1 MGKNRH
7 YDSDVQPKCLAC
19 GIDLGSTTA
28 KLAVLDLTAVG
39 VIQYSAYRRHN
50 TSIRDTLRVLL
61 EDLSDRFGD
70 LPIRFRFT
78 GSAALG
84 LADQLQLPFVQE
96 VVAASALMRTFHPDA
111 RSLIDIGGEDS
122 KLILISSDG
131 RLDMRMNGSCAGGTG
146 AFIDQLAKLLGIDST
161 KINDTVASY
170 REVHPIA
177 SRCGV
182 FAKTDVQNLL
192 SAGAT
197 IPDILASVFRA
208 VALQTVNALA
218 RGFTV
223 APKVLLTG
231 GPLTFFPVLR
241 SMVLEAFGL
250 EATDAVELA
259 NPELVSAI
267 GVSFASDVEDRPISA
282 RDLGA
287 LLRSLLDSPDTQA
300 TDRDPA
306 LFESITAFKAWE
318 ATRFERID
326 RSYLSPQGAPIEA
339 FLGVDAGSTTT
350 KMVLVDSDGRI
361 LLDHYQLNHGDHLAS
376 TCDGFAIFAEAIEA
390 SGAQVRIV
398 DAAVTGYGEDLL
410 RSLLGF
416 RHGVVETIAHFRAAQ
431 QVAPDVSFVLDIG
444 GQDMKAMFI
453 EGGMV
458 RRIEINEACS
468 SGCGSFLQTFADVLD
483 LSMSQFAEIACTATQ
498 PCHLGSR
505 CTVFMNSRVKQFLQE
520 GAPLGDIA
528 AGLAYAVIRNCL
540 TKVLKIRDMS
550 LLGHT
555 LVVQGGTF
563 LNPAVH
569 RAFEQLSGAR
579 VVCPDISGLM
589 GAYGAALV
597 ACDRRRAET
606 EPPSQDINLKALL
619 DVEVHVEPTIT
630 CSGCGNHCRIT
641 RLASSY
647 GTFFSGNR
655 CERIFMPQGGASR
668 RGVNLVQTKH
678 DLLFDCRFEPTDATD
693 ETLRIGLPRALNLYE
708 NLPFW
713 ATLLV
718 ECGLSVVVS
727 NPSTRPLF
735 ERGLSSVTSD
745 NICMPAKL
753 ANGHILDLVEQG
765 VDRILYPRVVYERK
779 SKTAI
784 NSFNCPIVTGY
795 PDVIRSA
802 IDPQNTYGIP
812 FDTPTVTF
820 HDVGLLRRACW
831 RYLRQLGVSRAQF
844 VAGFARALEEQDRFS
859 CALSDEIDA
868 TIELAATENRP
879 VILFVGRPYHLD
891 PLINQ
896 GIPEKIAAMGVDV
909 VPGSHAHED
918 GGLESVRVLTQWAY
932 PNRLYQAVRSTVDR
946 PHVEVLQVNSF
957 GCGPDAMASDELRE
971 LLKEQGRDLTV
982 LRVDENA
989 SPGSIHL
996 RIRTLIEM
1004 LAVRP
1009 QCPPIDVS
1017 RRRRRFPTFLRR
1029 DRRRTILVPSLSPH
1043 LSPIIEA
1050 EFTALGYRLEVLPP
1064 ADRQSLEYGLHYV
1077 NNEVCYPAILVI
1089 GDVLR
1094 ALSSGK
1100 YDPSDTA
1107 VGITQ
1112 TGGQCRASCYINLMT
1127 NALQAAGHDDI
1138 PTIALSMGQRG
1149 LHHQPG
1155 FRINPL
1161 TLAVRGTASLIA
1173 SDAVAM
1179 MERAC
1184 RVRELRPGESVALG
1198 RHLTKRWL
1206 SERCRN
1212 VSTLLSFLQEAVEAF
1227 RCIPVDIRP
1236 FPKVGLVGEIYVKYG
1251 EYSNHHIVD
1260 WLISKGVEV
1269 VIPPLFTFFFQGVR
1283 NRFHSQRVG
1292 IRRPNPFAWVLPTTE
1307 WAVQEILNRAN
1318 DIMRGLPYGTEFPNL
1333 QELADEASQVIPL
1346 SSRYGEGWL
1355 LSGEMIHLT
1364 HHGAENILCLQP
1376 FGCIAN
1382 QVIAK
1387 GVEKRM
1393 RTLCPSMRVLFI
1405 DLDHNTSAAN
1415 VFNRVH
1421 FLVENARESSHHTRH
1436 RSPTPIITP

>member
-1 MGKNRH
+1 MNRH
-7 YDSDVQPKCLAC
+7 HGQNAAVPGHLVC

-28 KLAVLDLTAVG
+28 KLAVLDLAAAG
-39 VIQYSAYRRHN
+39 AIQYSAYRRHN
-50 TSIRDTLRVLL
+50 TSVRDTLCVLL
-61 EDLSDRFGD
+61 DDLHERFGD
-70 LPIRFRFT
+70 RPIRFRLT

-111 RSLIDIGGEDS
+111 RSLIDIGGEDT
-122 KLILISSDG
+122 KLILFSSDG

-146 AFIDQLAKLLGIDST
+146 AFIDQLATLLGIDSNQ
-161 KINDTVASY
+161 INDTVAAY
-170 REVHPIA
+170 NEVHPIA

-241 SMVLEAFGL
+241 EMVLEAFGFD
-250 EATDAVELA
+250 ATDAVELA

-267 GVSFASDVEDRPISA
+267 GASYAPDVEDRPLAA
-282 RDLGA
+282 RDLSA
-287 LLRSLLDSPDTQA
+287 LLRSSFDSPDAQA

-306 LFESITAFKAWE
+306 LFESVTAFKAWE
-318 ATRFERID
+318 ATRFGPID
-326 RSYLSPQGAPIEA
+326 RSRLSAQAPLVEA

-350 KMVLVDSDGRI
+350 KMVLVDCDGRI
-361 LLDHYQLNHGDHLAS
+361 LLEHYQPNHGDPLAS
-376 TCDGFAIFAEAIEA
+376 TRDGLAIFAEALEA
-390 SGAQVRIV
+390 SGAQVRII

-416 RHGVVETIAHFRAAQ
+416 RHGVVETLAHVRAAQ
-431 QVAPDVSFVLDIG
+431 QVAPEVSFVLDIG

-468 SGCGSFLQTFADVLD
+468 SGCGSFLQTFADVLG
-483 LSMSQFAEIACTATQ
+483 LSMSRFAEIACTATQ
-498 PCHLGSR
+498 PCYLGSR

-520 GAPLGDIA
+520 GASLGDIA

-569 RAFEQLSGAR
+569 RAFEQLSGSR

-597 ACDRRRAET
+597 ARDRRRAESN
-606 EPPSQDINLKALL
+606 PKDQDVNLNALL
-619 DVEVHVEPTIT
+619 DVEAHVEPTIS

-641 RLASSY
+641 RLASPH
-647 GTFFSGNR
+647 GTFVSGNR
-655 CERIFMPQGGASR
+655 CERIFTSQGGASR
-668 RGVNLVQTKH
+668 RGANLVQTKH
-678 DLLFDCRFEPTDATD
+678 DLLFDRRFEPADATD
-693 ETLRIGLPRALNLYE
+693 KTLRIGLPRALNLYE

-713 ATLLV
+713 TTLLV

-727 NPSTRPLF
+727 NSSTRPLF

-753 ANGHILDLVEQG
+753 ANGHILDLVDQN

-779 SKTAI
+779 TKTAV

-795 PDVIRSA
+795 PDVVRSA

-812 FDTPTVTF
+812 FDTPTLTF
-820 HDVGLLRRACW
+820 HDIVLLRRACW
-831 RYLRQLGVSRAQF
+831 RYLRRLGVSLAQF
-844 VAGFARALEEQDRFS
+844 VAAFPLALEEQDKFS
-859 CALSDEIDA
+859 RALAVEIDE
-868 TIELAATENRP
+868 TIELAATEGRP
-879 VILFVGRPYHLD
+879 VISFVGRPYHMD

-896 GIPEKIAAMGVDV
+896 GIPEKITAMGVDV

-932 PNRLYQAVRSTVDR
+932 PNRLYQAVRSTLNHS
-946 PHVEVLQVNSF
+946 HVEVLQVNSF

-971 LLKEQGRDLTV
+971 LLTERGRDLTV

-989 SPGSIHL
+989 SPGSIRL

-1004 LAVRP
+1004 LSGRP
-1009 QCPPIDVS
+1009 QCPPIDAS
-1017 RRRRRFPTFLRR
+1017 YRRRRLPAFLQR

-1043 LSPIIEA
+1043 LSPVIEA
-1050 EFTALGYRLEVLPP
+1050 EFTELGYRIEVLPP
-1064 ADRQSLEYGLHYV
+1064 ADRQSLEYGLRYV

-1127 NALQAAGHDDI
+1127 NALRVAGHNNV

-1149 LHHQPG
+1149 LHFQPG
-1155 FRINPL
+1155 FRVNPFAL
-1161 TLAVRGTASLIA
+1161 GVRGTASLIA
-1173 SDAVAM
+1173 SDAVSM

-1184 RVRELRPGESVALG
+1184 RVRERRPGESAALG
-1198 RHLTKRWL
+1198 HHLTQRWL
-1206 SERCRN
+1206 SGPHRN
-1212 VSTLLSFLQEAVEAF
+1212 VSTLMAFLKEAVEAF
-1227 RCIPVDIRP
+1227 RRIPVDARL

-1260 WLISKGVEV
+1260 WLTSKGVEV
-1269 VIPPLFTFFFQGVR
+1269 MIPPLFTFFFQGVR
-1283 NRFHSQRVG
+1283 NRFHAQRAG
-1292 IRRPNPFAWVLPTTE
+1292 IRRPNPFAWVLPITE
-1307 WAVQEILNRAN
+1307 RSVQKILDRAN
-1318 DIMRGLPYGTEFPNL
+1318 DIMRDLPYGTEFPNL
-1333 QELADEASQVIPL
+1333 RELADKASQVIPL

-1364 HHGAENILCLQP
+1364 QHGAENILCLQP

-1393 RTLCPSMRVLFI
+1393 RALCPSMRVLFI
-1405 DLDHNTSAAN
+1405 DLDHNTSEAN
-1415 VFNRVH
+1415 VLNRVH
-1421 FLVENARESSHHTRH
+1421 FLVENARESLSPVH
-1436 RSPTPIITP
+1436 RRAASPIFTP